1 MKAFKINNMVIA
13 ADIEEEA
20 CEFYRREI
28 DGATPGTIEELL
40 PSMEL
45 YCEDG
50 TVKTIRDRINEEL
63 DARNE
68 WLRMGIPCDLYFPFV
83 IGTLP

>member
-1 MKAFKINNMVIA
+1 MKAYKINNLVIA

-28 DGATPGTIEELL
+28 DGAPPGMIEELF

-68 WLRMGIPCDLYFPFV
+68 WLRMGIPCDIHFPFV